1 MTAPQNIHGTGVLVG
16 TTGVLLRG
24 APGSGKSV
32 LALLLLDAFETL
44 GQPALLVGDDR
55 VDIEVIGGTLFMHGP
70 ANIAGMIE
78 LRGRGII
85 NRPYT
90 MNARVDLIVDLV
102 DAMERM
108 PEESSLVTALAGV
121 TIARCP
127 VPQAGLIDSGHQL
140 LLIREAIR
148 ALGRSNHGAEKTA

>member
-1 MTAPQNIHGTGVLVG
+1 MTSRQNIHGTGVLVG

-32 LALLLLDAFETL
+32 LALLLLDAFAARGE
-44 GQPALLVGDDR
+44 PALLVGDDR
-55 VDIEVIGGTLFMHGP
+55 VEIEAVGDALIMHGP
-70 ANIAGMIE
+70 DAISGMIE

-85 NRPYT
+85 NRQHT
-90 MNARVDLIVDLV
+90 MKGRVDLVVDLV

-108 PEESSLVTALAGV
+108 PEESSFVTTLGGV

-127 VPQAGLIDSGHQL
+127 VPRAGLIDSGHQL
-140 LLIREAIR
+140 LLIGEAMR
-148 ALGRSNHGAEKTA
+148 SLGRSPRATEKTA

>member
-1 MTAPQNIHGTGVLVG
+1 MSSLENIHGTGVLLG
-16 TTGVLLRG
+16 TAGVLLRG

-32 LALLLLDAFETL
+32 LALLLLDEFAAR

-55 VDIEVIGGTLFMHGP
+55 VDIETIGGTLFMHGP
-70 ANIAGMIE
+70 AAIAGMIE

-85 NRPYT
+85 NRQHT

-102 DAMERM
+102 DALERM
-108 PEESSLVTALAGV
+108 PEESALLTELGGV

-127 VPQAGLIDSGHQL
+127 VPRAGLIDSGHQL
-140 LLIREAIR
+140 LLIREALR
-148 ALGRSNHGAEKTA
+148 TLGRTQRATEKTA